1 MRLARPEFDAVTP
14 WLAAAAFIIVLL
26 PVSLKEVQWAY
37 GNQGNDVAG
46 DYHVAVYTASRDV
59 LHGVN
64 PYGPPDS
71 PLLGSSVENYPPTIF
86 VGLLP
91 VNLPSWTI
99 SEVIWLA
106 TLAVMLVLTPALLG
120 VRDPR
125 KYAVWLFSAPAVAGM
140 LWGNVT
146 LALIFATALF
156 WRWRDR
162 PRAAGLVL
170 GTAIAVK
177 LLLAPLLLWLVFT
190 RRYRAA
196 AIAASSAVAMLLVAW
211 AAISFHGMLDYPQLI
226 STASRLQV
234 RNGLLLSG
242 LVSQLGAGAAL
253 AELVG
258 TAAAAA
264 IASVAWR
271 LRRDERVSFALMVVA
286 LQFTTPIY
294 HVFNLGF
301 LVIPIALLFSRIDWP
316 WVLLPTIWFVAHIGP
331 LTTGSHVELSGA
343 AFGTTLALAVAG
355 FVLLAIPGAETAK
368 AVHPPVGG

>member
-1 MRLARPEFDAVTP
+1 VARLEFDAVTP
-14 WLAAAAFIIVLL
+14 WLAAAAIIAVLL
-26 PVSLKEVQWAY
+26 PVSLKEAQWAY
-37 GNQGNDVAG
+37 RNQGNTFAG
-46 DYHVAVYTASRDV
+46 DYHVAVYTASQDV
-59 LHGVN
+59 LHHVN
-64 PYGPPDS
+64 PYGPPNS
-71 PLLGSSVENYPPTIF
+71 PLLGGSAENYPPTIF

-91 VNLPSWTI
+91 INLPSWEV
-99 SEVIWLA
+99 SEVIWLSA
-106 TLAVMLVLTPALLG
+106 LAAMLVLTLALLG

-125 KYAVWLFSAPAVAGM
+125 MYALWLFSAPAVAGM

-162 PRAAGLVL
+162 PRGAGLVL

-196 AIAASSAVAMLLVAW
+196 AIAVSSAVAMLLVAW
-211 AAISFHGMLDYPQLI
+211 AAISFHGILDYPQLI

-234 RNGLLLSG
+234 GNGLLLSG
-242 LVSQLGAGAAL
+242 LVSQLGAGATL

-258 TAAAAA
+258 AAVAAA
-264 IASVAWR
+264 IALVAWR
-271 LRRDERVSFALMVVA
+271 LRREERVSFALIVVA

-301 LVIPIALLFSRIDWP
+301 LVISIALLFPRIDWP
-316 WVLLPTIWFVAHIGP
+316 WVLLPTIWFAAHIGP
-331 LTTGSHVELSGA
+331 LTAGSHVYRSGA
-343 AFGTTLALAVAG
+343 AFGTALALAVAG
-355 FVLLAIPGAETAK
+355 FVQLTSAQEARNRLRT
-368 AVHPPVGG
+368 VN